1 MADLPLRDLQQ
12 ADPLRATLE
21 GRLVLDQ
28 VPCMLTLSM
37 GSRSF
42 RWTLDLR
49 DPAGTYWIQGHA
61 LVSLVDVLRP
71 YRPLVPDLPPGQLY
85 CAAVAGD
92 GSDPTGFD
100 AWRTTHV
107 LRYRPVADLG

>member
-1 MADLPLRDLQQ
+1 MADQPIRDLQS

-21 GRLVLDQ
+21 GRLVLDA
-28 VPCMLTLSM
+28 VPCILTLSM

-49 DPAGTYWIQGHA
+49 DPTGAYWIQGHA
-61 LVSLVDVLRP
+61 LVALADVLAVHRP
-71 YRPLVPDLPPGQLY
+71 RVPELPPGLLY

-92 GSDPTGFD
+92 GQDPVGFD
-100 AWRTTHV
+100 AWRSTHV
-107 LRYRPVADLG
+107 MRYRPVADLG

>member
-1 MADLPLRDLQQ
+1 MADLTIRDLQA

-21 GRLVLDQ
+21 GRLVLDR
-28 VPCMLTLSM
+28 VPCVLTLSM

-61 LVSLVDVLRP
+61 LVALADVLAVHRP
-71 YRPLVPDLPPGQLY
+71 RYPAVPPGVLY
-85 CAAVAGD
+85 CATTSGTGA
-92 GSDPTGFD
+92 DPVGFD
-100 AWRTTHV
+100 AWRSTHV
-107 LRYRPVADLG
+107 LRYRPVADLA